1 MVKSRQYHSA
11 LVLTVAASHADI
23 ALQLDGLVLRFTR
36 KEKTCQTAPINKYFC
51 SGERTA
57 ILCQNRRIRHQLL
70 GTIYGLV
77 QPISGCVIK
86 RGIVGWPLGLKG
98 GIDGKL
104 TLQQNMN
111 FLGALYAD
119 RLAPLNL
126 DRFLSMFL
134 GSIGLSPHE
143 RLKDLRSRDQ
153 KIFYMVA
160 SLAFSFDIF
169 LVPSA
174 RFLMGDDKDM
184 LIQYFRT
191 TFMARVE
198 KRTLIAASSNKNFL
212 KEFCDRGLAISPSG
226 QQIFE
231 GSLEDCFSW
240 MKSSSTQ
247 SDATD
252 DDDDDVVDDST
263 FSLDLSNDDEKSEFL
278 EII

>member
-1 MVKSRQYHSA
+1 MVKSRQYRLAS
-11 LVLTVAASHADI
+11 VLSVAASHAEM
-23 ALQLDGLVLRFTR
+23 ALQLDDLVLRFTR
-36 KEKTCQTAPINKYFC
+36 REKTCQTAPISKYFF

-57 ILCQNRRIRHQLL
+57 ILCENGRIRHQLL
-70 GTIYGLV
+70 GSIYGLV

-86 RGIVGWPLGLKG
+86 RGMVGWPLGLKG

-104 TLQQNMN
+104 TLQQNMK

-119 RLAPLNL
+119 RLAPFDL
-126 DRFLSMFL
+126 DRFLEMFL
-134 GSIGLSPHE
+134 KSTGLSPHE
-143 RLKDLRSRDQ
+143 RLKDLKSRDQ

-174 RFLMGDDKDM
+174 RFLVGDDKDM
-184 LIQYFRT
+184 LVQYFRT
-191 TFMARVE
+191 TFMARLE
-198 KRTLIAASSNKNFL
+198 NRTLITTSSNKNFV

-240 MKSSSTQ
+240 MKSSSTH
-247 SDATD
+247 SDAID
-252 DDDDDVVDDST
+252 DDDIVDDST
-263 FSLDLSNDDEKSEFL
+263 FSLDLSNEDEKSEFL